1 MDDRLSRD
9 CGNLLEQQH
18 GVLARWQAAQCG
30 LDPAVIDGRLR
41 TGRWRVLYRGVYAT
55 FTGTPS
61 RQSLLWAAVRRCGP
75 TAALSYHTAAEI
87 DRLSDRAAATIHVT
101 ISNRK
106 RFVISA
112 AERHSGVPP
121 IAVHRSSRI
130 ESAAHPT
137 RLPRRTRIE
146 ETALDLTQVAASFD
160 QAVGWLA
167 SACGRRLTRPELLR
181 AAIESRERF
190 RWRADLAAALDEIG
204 KGAHSTLE
212 FRYVR
217 DVENRHGLPEATR
230 QVRLVAGSRIR
241 YLDNLYAEAS
251 VAVELDGQAAH
262 PAEARWVDIHRDNA
276 LSYTGLLTL
285 RYSWSDVT
293 IRPCQTAEEI
303 SGVLRAR
310 GWCGQLTR
318 CRSCPAPPISVDRY

>member
-1 MDDRLSRD
+1 MGARFPRSCDDLLD
-9 CGNLLEQQH
+9 QQCG
-18 GVLARWQAAQCG
+18 VIARWQAHLCG
-30 LDPAVIDGRLR
+30 LDPAVIDGQLR
-41 TGRWRVLYRGVYAT
+41 TGRWQTLYRAVYAT

-61 RQSLLWAAVRRCGP
+61 RQSLLWAAVLRCGP
-75 TAALSYHTAAEI
+75 TGVLSYHTAAEL
-87 DRLSDRAAATIHVT
+87 DGLTDRAAAVIHVT

-106 RFVISA
+106 RFVISG
-112 AERHSGVPP
+112 AERQSGVPP

-137 RLPRRTRIE
+137 RLPPRTRIE
-146 ETALDLTQVAASFD
+146 ETALDLTQIAASLD

-167 SACGRRLTRPELLR
+167 SACGRRLTRPDLLR

-204 KGAHSTLE
+204 NGAHSALE

-217 DVENRHGLPEATR
+217 DVERRHGLPTAIR
-230 QVRLVAGSRIR
+230 QARLVAGSRIR
-241 YLDNLYAEAS
+241 YLDNLYAEVG
-251 VAVELDGQAAH
+251 VAVELDGQVAH
-262 PAEARWVDIHRDNA
+262 PVEARWRDIHRDNA
-276 LSYTGLLTL
+276 LSHAGLVTL

-293 IRPCQTAEEI
+293 IRSCQTAEEI

-310 GWCGQLTR
+310 GWLGQLTR
-318 CRSCPAPPISVDRY
+318 CGSCPAPA